1 MILTYFVIPI
11 CAFEIEGLLASM
23 KRSLFWFKQIWIEVS
38 AGVLLYHLLFY
49 LAVSAF
55 LMVYILLLG
64 LHLPAGTWE
73 TSLVGAAIVGLTE
86 AILGPLVQL
95 YVFGLYSYA
104 KKGTLP
110 SSFKVIE

>member
-1 MILTYFVIPI
+1 
-11 CAFEIEGLLASM
+11 
-23 KRSLFWFKQIWIEVS
+23 
-38 AGVLLYHLLFY
+38 
-49 LAVSAF
+49 
-55 LMVYILLLG
+55 YILLLG